1 MKTIDVNELLLFQKK
16 IISSTGGLDGVRDKG
31 LLESALSR
39 SNMTFDGSD
48 LYDSIEKKISVI
60 THSLIANHGFVDGNK
75 RIGVAMM
82 ILLCKMNDIKI
93 HYTQQELVK
102 LGLAVASGKENSK
115 NIYEWIIDHKI

>member
-1 MKTIDVNELLLFQKK
+1 MKTIDVNVLLLFQKK
-16 IISSTGGLDGVRDKG
+16 IISSTGGLDGVRDKR

-115 NIYEWIIDHKI
+115 NIYEWIIDHKM

>member
-115 NIYEWIIDHKI
+115 NIYEWIIDHKM